1 MIRANDVIEI
11 LKSEVMPALGC
22 TEPAAVALACAA
34 ASNGRKR
41 VNSIDIIVSPNIFKN
56 AMSVGIPGIKEV
68 GLKPAAAIGAVIGNY
83 NLGLQVLKNINE
95 DYMDD
100 YYKLI
105 NENSINVGV
114 SDNGENLYIE
124 AIVDTSLGKGKCII
138 KGSHSNIVYLEYD
151 GKVVIDKYS
160 DKASASSTAPREK
173 LKNEKIIDIIHLVD
187 DMDSSSLEFLLDGAD
202 MNKKAAE
209 FGFIEKPGM
218 AVGASI
224 MDMMDK
230 GIFNDDIYH
239 ASQAYTAAASD
250 TRMAG
255 YFIPVM
261 SSAGSGNHGLTAI
274 LPVVV
279 AADKLNIGREK
290 EIKALAI
297 SHLVTI
303 FIKNYTG
310 RLSALCGC
318 GVAASTGAAV
328 AIAYMMGADSKQI
341 EGTIDNMIADVSGII
356 CDGAKAGCAL
366 KLSTAAGVAV
376 KAALLAME
384 GSVVPCDNGIVGMTC
399 EDTIRNL
406 GSVSSPGM
414 VETDRVILKTMV
426 EKNHCC

>member
-1 MIRANDVIEI
+1 MIRANDIVDI

-34 ASNGRKR
+34 ASNGRKPI
-41 VNSIDIIVSPNIFKN
+41 NSVDIIVSPNIFKN

-95 DYMDD
+95 DYMED

-105 NENSINVGV
+105 NENCVNVSV
-114 SDNGENLYIE
+114 SNNGENLYIE
-124 AIVDTSLGKGKCII
+124 AVVNTSIGKGKCII

-151 GKVVIDKYS
+151 GNVVLDKYTES
-160 DKASASSTAPREK
+160 SVSSTSPREK
-173 LKNEKIIDIIHLVD
+173 LKNEKITDIIHVVD
-187 DMDSSSLEFLLDGAD
+187 GMDSKILEFLLDGAD

-209 FGFIEKPGM
+209 FGFKEKPGM

-224 MDMMDK
+224 MEMIDK

-239 ASQAYTAAASD
+239 ESQAYTAAASD

-279 AADKLNIGREK
+279 AAEKLKVDREK
-290 EIKALAI
+290 EIRALAI

-303 FIKNYTG
+303 YIKNYTG

-328 AIAYMMGADSKQI
+328 AIAYMLGADSKQI
-341 EGTIDNMIADVSGII
+341 EGTIDNMIADVSGMI

-384 GSVVPCDNGIVGMTC
+384 GSVVPCDNGIVGLTC
-399 EDTIRNL
+399 EDTIKNL